1 MTVHL
6 VGVGPGDAELMTLR
20 AVRLLGE
27 AEAVVYDR
35 LIGNDVLA
43 YVSPTAERHDV
54 GKTPGVRSPTQDDI
68 NRLLVELG
76 SRLDCVVRV
85 KGGDPFVFGR
95 GAEEA
100 EACHAFGIPTS
111 IVPGISSSIAG
122 PMAAGISVTKRGVSS
137 GFCVVTAH
145 QDPGSTPINWAAL
158 AASGLSLVVLMG
170 AKRALQIRDR
180 LIVGGLAPTTP
191 VAVVTNASLPNEQV
205 ERLLLAE
212 LGTHPVP
219 SPSVLIIGAVAA
231 SVQSDMWVRS
241 YAKGSLDI
249 RRTAEPFSISTP
261 IPD

>member
-1 MTVHL
+1 
-6 VGVGPGDAELMTLR
+6 MTLR
-20 AVRLLGE
+20 AARLLGE
-27 AEAVVYDR
+27 ADAVVYDR
-35 LIGNDVLA
+35 LIGDDVLA
-43 YVSPTAERHDV
+43 YVSPAAERHDV
-54 GKTPGVRSPTQDDI
+54 GKTPGVPSPTQGDI

-111 IVPGISSSIAG
+111 IVPGISSSVAG

-145 QDPGSTPINWAAL
+145 QDAGSTPIDWASL
-158 AASGLSLVVLMG
+158 ATSGLTLVVLMG
-170 AKRALQIRDR
+170 AKRARQIRDR
-180 LIVGGLAPTTP
+180 LILGGLERTTP
-191 VAVVTNASLPNEQV
+191 VAVVTNASLPDERI
-205 ERLLLAE
+205 ERLLLSE

-231 SVQSDMWVRS
+231 SSNS
-241 YAKGSLDI
+241 AKAYSSGAMIAQGANAGS
-249 RRTAEPFSISTP
+249 R
-261 IPD
+261 

>member
-20 AVRLLGE
+20 AARVLGE
-27 AEAVVYDR
+27 ADAVVYDR
-35 LIGNDVLA
+35 LIGDNVLD

-76 SRLDCVVRV
+76 TRLDCVVRV

-100 EACHAFGIPTS
+100 DACHAAGIPTS
-111 IVPGISSSIAG
+111 IVPGISSSAAG
-122 PMAAGISVTKRGVSS
+122 PTAAGISVTKRGVSS

-145 QDPGSTPINWAAL
+145 QDPGSTPIDWTSL
-158 AASGLSLVVLMG
+158 ATSGLSLVVLMG
-170 AKRALQIRDR
+170 AKRAGQIRDR
-180 LIVGGLAPTTP
+180 LILGGLAPTTP
-191 VAVVTNASLPNEQV
+191 VAVVTNASLPDERI
-205 ERLLLAE
+205 ERLPLAE

-219 SPSVLIIGAVAA
+219 SPSVLIIGTVAA
-231 SVQSDMWVRS
+231 SVHSVHPQLESATAAHGAIS
-241 YAKGSLDI
+241 PS
-249 RRTAEPFSISTP
+249 RRLFVDRPDTP
-261 IPD
+261 